1 MSRPPT
7 VCHILGG
14 GGGATGS
21 NWKGLRRSVKIVL
34 MRIQLIG
41 AGSWGLALAR
51 VLGLNGHDVRLWCR
65 PEDKPEELQR
75 TRRSPIYLRDMALPD
90 TVAVDSSYDPNA
102 DAIVY
107 AVPSHVMRVVA
118 AAYPVAPDTVRVNVA
133 KGIENDTLLRMSE
146 VISEE
151 GGGGPVVTLSGP
163 SHAEEVSTSLPAS
176 IVAASTDS
184 QASALVQ
191 QAFTNDFFR
200 VYTSPDIAGVELG
213 GSLKNVIA
221 IAAGVC
227 DGLGLGD
234 NAKAA
239 LITRGLAEMSRLG
252 VAMGADPMT
261 FMGLSGMG
269 DLIVTCASGHSR
281 NRAVGER
288 IASGM
293 SVDEATAASPMVAE
307 GVRTT
312 RSALALGRKHDVD
325 VPIIE
330 QVHHALFDGMDPRR
344 AVAALMTRDMK
355 PEFY

>member
-1 MSRPPT
+1 
-7 VCHILGG
+7 
-14 GGGATGS
+14 
-21 NWKGLRRSVKIVL
+21 
-34 MRIQLIG
+34 MRIQIIG

-51 VLGLNGHDVRLWCR
+51 VLGINGHDVHMWCR

-75 TRRSPIYLRDMALPD
+75 NRRSSIYLADVFLPD
-90 TVAVDSSYDPNA
+90 TVIVSTEYRGGED
-102 DAIVY
+102 IVVY
-107 AVPSHVMRVVA
+107 AVPSHVMRALVTRFPA
-118 AAYPVAPDTVRVNVA
+118 SSATIRVNVA
-133 KGIENDTLLRMSE
+133 KGIENDSLCRMSE
-146 VISEE
+146 VIEE
-151 GGGGPVVTLSGP
+151 AGGLGPVVTLSGP
-163 SHAEEVSTSLPAS
+163 SHAEEVGRGLPATV
-176 IVAASTDS
+176 VAASRDS
-184 QASALVQ
+184 AATSSVQ
-191 QAFTNDFFR
+191 RVFSNDFFR
-200 VYTSPDIAGVELG
+200 VYTSEDIVGVELG

-239 LITRGLAEMSRLG
+239 LITRGLAEISRLG

-269 DLIVTCASGHSR
+269 DLIVTCESRHSR

-293 SVDEATAASPMVAE
+293 SVDEAVAASPMVAE

-312 RSALALGRKHDVD
+312 RSALALGRRYGVD
-325 VPIIE
+325 TPIIE
-330 QVHHALFDGMDPRR
+330 QVHHVLFDGFDPRQ
-344 AVAALMTRDMK
+344 VVGALMSRDVK

>member
-1 MSRPPT
+1 LIIPIGETTNSNQRT
-7 VCHILGG
+7 
-14 GGGATGS
+14 TGVS
-21 NWKGLRRSVKIVL
+21 MIV
-34 MRIQLIG
+34 QVIG

-51 VLGLNGHDVRLWCR
+51 VLGLNGHAVRLWCR
-65 PEDKPEELQR
+65 PEDKPEELR
-75 TRRSPIYLRDMALPD
+75 ASRHSSIYLPDISLPEN
-90 TVAVDSSYDPNA
+90 VDVSTEYRGGES
-102 DAIVY
+102 ILVY
-107 AVPSHVMRVVA
+107 AVPSHVMRAVVRQFS
-118 AAYPVAPDTVRVNVA
+118 PAPDVIRVNVA
-133 KGIENDTLLRMSE
+133 KGIENDTLSRMSQVIAE
-146 VISEE
+146 V
-151 GGGGPVVTLSGP
+151 GGPGSVLTLSGP
-163 SHAEEVSTSLPAS
+163 SHAEEVGRGLPATV
-176 IVAASTDS
+176 VAAGPDN
-184 QASALVQ
+184 AAAEVVQ

-200 VYTSPDIAGVELG
+200 VYTSPDIVGVELG

-221 IAAGVC
+221 IAAGTC

-269 DLIVTCASGHSR
+269 DLIVTCESRHSR

-288 IASGM
+288 VASGM
-293 SVDEATAASPMVAE
+293 SVDDAVSASPMVAE

-312 RSALALGRKHDVD
+312 KSALALGRKYGVD

-330 QVHHALFDGMDPRR
+330 QVHRVLFEGANPKK
-344 AVAALMTRDMK
+344 AVSELMSRDLK